1 MTNSRAS
8 SGVDVAL
15 SGLSRRFD
23 DTVAVSDLSLRL
35 SAGSFTAL
43 LGPSGCGKST
53 TLSMIAG
60 LSTPD
65 GGEITIDGTP
75 MSNVPAEHRPVG
87 MVFQRPLLFPHLNV
101 EQNVAFG
108 LRMRRLR
115 KSEIRSR
122 VASMLERVQ
131 LGGLAGRRVGELS
144 GGQEQRVALARA
156 LVLEP
161 PVLLLDEPFS
171 QLDASLRHEMRSLV
185 RRLHDESKVTTVFVT
200 HDQSEAVEVA
210 DSIALMLAGQLVAF
224 DTPTAFYT
232 RPPSLAAARFFGF
245 ANDIAGEVSAG
256 YFVSHDGCIEIPSDA
271 ADGAATLVVRPESLW
286 LLPTGTRAPVGAA
299 GTVVNARF
307 AGSHLEITV
316 QRVSGEALT
325 VHTPIDQAVQL
336 GSPVVVGFRAGGCT
350 VIPGRSS

>member
-1 MTNSRAS
+1 MSDSRAS

-23 DTVAVSDLSLRL
+23 DTVAVADLSLRL
-35 SAGSFTAL
+35 PAGSFTAL

-53 TLSMIAG
+53 TLAMIAG
-60 LSTPD
+60 LITPD
-65 GGEITIDGTP
+65 GGEITIDGMP
-75 MSNVPAEHRPVG
+75 MSNVAAEHRPVG

-101 EQNVAFG
+101 EQNIAFG

-115 KSEIRSR
+115 KGEIRRR

-131 LGGLAGRRVGELS
+131 LGGLASRRVGELS

-185 RRLHDESKVTTVFVT
+185 RRLHDDLKVTTVFVT

-210 DSIALMLAGQLVAF
+210 DSIALMLAGHLVGF
-224 DTPTAFYT
+224 DTPTAFFT
-232 RPPSLAAARFFGF
+232 RPPSLTAARFFGF
-245 ANDIAGEVSAG
+245 ANEVAGVVSAG
-256 YFVSHDGCIEIPSDA
+256 CFVSHDGCIEIPSDA

-286 LLPTGTRAPVGAA
+286 LLPVRTRTSVAAVGTI
-299 GTVVNARF
+299 VNARF

-316 QRVSGEALT
+316 QRDSGEGLT
-325 VHTPIDQAVQL
+325 VHAAIDQAVQL
-336 GSPVVVGFRAGGCT
+336 GAAVVVGFRPGGCT
-350 VIPGRSS
+350 VIPACSP